1 MSYAYS
7 MEMNL
12 YIFND
17 VLCDYTSGMAV
28 IAASS
33 LERACELFAEEFG
46 FFQSTLDELDEAIKA
61 GSYTVLSVVD
71 REEGVVD
78 YVYGGG

>member
-1 MSYAYS
+1 

-12 YIFND
+12 YIFKN
-17 VLCDYTSGMAV
+17 VLFDYTPGMAV

-33 LERACELFAEEFG
+33 LERARELFAEEFG
-46 FFQSTLDELDEAIKA
+46 FSQSALDEFDEAIKNE
-61 GSYTVLSVVD
+61 SYTVLSVVD